1 VSVLLAV
8 IATACVFT
16 FASPFLQD
24 ISQGL
29 NPFSSVDS
37 ASSVPQ
43 PSAFDSFLKIDAIP
57 GESTDQDHSGW
68 IEVLSFSLGMHK
80 ASAVDA
86 VSHDRLYILKTIDK
100 SSPKL
105 YEYCNTG
112 QSIPEMT
119 LQVVNPSDR
128 WAVMTITLKDLI
140 VSSVDTGISIT
151 KEYDVSSPKILKE
164 IDKSSPYLYSQ
175 HLEEV
180 SFTYGRISW
189 NYTYADP
196 SGQGTHSEITSW
208 NIQQNSIT

>member
-1 VSVLLAV
+1 LAV

-24 ISQGL
+24 VSQGL

-43 PSAFDSFLKIDAIP
+43 PSDFDSYLKIDAMP
-57 GESTDQDHSGW
+57 GESTDQGHSGW
-68 IEVLSFSLGMHK
+68 IEVLSFSWGMHK
-80 ASAVDA
+80 PGSLDA
-86 VSHDRLYILKTIDK
+86 VTHDRLYILKTIDK

-105 YEYCNTG
+105 YECCNTG

-119 LQVVNPSDR
+119 FEVVNPSER
-128 WAVMTITLKDLI
+128 WAVMIVTLKDVLVTSI
-140 VSSVDTGISIT
+140 DTGISIT
-151 KEYDVSSPKILKE
+151 KVYDASSPKLMKA
-164 IDKSSPYLYSQ
+164 IDKSSPYIFSQ
-175 HLEEV
+175 PLEEI

-196 SGQGTHSEITSW
+196 SGQGTHSETTSW
-208 NIQQNSIT
+208 NVEQNSVT